1 MRIVVSNSV
10 ALNTGDAAILLGLVA
25 ILKEA
30 FGPDTEFV
38 VYDAQPDVAG
48 RLHPGFAFARSLH
61 VTLRTGGSG
70 FVGRLR
76 RKVARTRLT
85 LAARAWAGGRPQ
97 LARGLVP
104 HDLREALED
113 YGAADLVVS
122 TGGTYLVEH
131 YALAPRIADFDFTR
145 RMGRPLVL
153 FTQSLGPFEDPGNR
167 RALAPLLG
175 GARAILLRDA
185 RSLRHLHDLG
195 AGVDRAHVG
204 ADAAFALADPARL
217 ASARDSAGAEGS
229 LRVAIS
235 VRAWRHFAGDE
246 HDGMRRYRL
255 AIAALVA
262 HLVEGHGADVLF
274 VSTCQGVPEYWTDDS
289 DTAAEIIALLSP
301 AAREHVRVDRA
312 YHDPATLGALLGRH
326 DLVVATRMHA
336 AILALS
342 AGVPVLPIAY
352 EFKTRELAARLGLS
366 RWTQDVER
374 LTGPGLVAACDD
386 LLAELDDVRGELFC
400 AVERERRSALG
411 TAAVVQS
418 AQAGVSLGGASR
430 RRTTRRQ
437 TSSTSAQAAGEMS
450 RSANR

>member
-25 ILKEA
+25 ILEAA
-30 FGPDTEFV
+30 FGPDTEVV

-48 RLHPGFAFARSLH
+48 RLHPGLAFARSLH
-61 VTLRTGGSG
+61 VTLRRGGQG
-70 FVGRLR
+70 NVGRVR
-76 RKVARTRLT
+76 RKIAGTRLR
-85 LAARAWAGGRPQ
+85 LAARAWAASRRR
-97 LARGLVP
+97 LARTVVP
-104 HDLREALED
+104 RDLRETLED

-175 GARAILLRDA
+175 RSRAILLRDE
-185 RSLRHLHDLG
+185 RSLRHLHELG
-195 AGVDRAHVG
+195 AGADRAHLG

-217 ASARDSAGAEGS
+217 ARARRSAGVTGP
-229 LRVAIS
+229 LRVAVS

-246 HDGMRRYRL
+246 HEGMRRYRL
-255 AIAALVA
+255 AVAELVQHLVA
-262 HLVEGHGADVLF
+262 THRAEVLF

-289 DTAAEIIALLSP
+289 DTAAEIVALLSP
-301 AAREHVRVDRA
+301 AARGHVSVDRSF
-312 YHDPATLGALLGRH
+312 HDPATLGALLGRH

-374 LTGPGLVAACDD
+374 MTGAGLVAACED
-386 LLAELDDVRGELFC
+386 LLATLDDVRNELFC
-400 AVERERRSALG
+400 AVERERRSALN
-411 TAAVVQS
+411 TAAVLQS
-418 AQAGVSLGGASR
+418 AQAGVSFGGA
-430 RRTTRRQ
+430 
-437 TSSTSAQAAGEMS
+437 
-450 RSANR
+450 